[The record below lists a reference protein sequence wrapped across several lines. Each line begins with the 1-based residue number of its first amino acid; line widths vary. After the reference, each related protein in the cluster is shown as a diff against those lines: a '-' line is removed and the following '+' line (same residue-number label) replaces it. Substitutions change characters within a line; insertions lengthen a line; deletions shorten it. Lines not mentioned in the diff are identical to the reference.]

1 MPLDQREDTDPTHP
15 LPPGGRIYRT
25 HRSRCPACAQKA
37 STSSRSCVSGPCAEL
52 PALPGG
58 R

>member
-25 HRSRCPACAQKA
+25 HAPLQ
-37 STSSRSCVSGPCAEL
+37 VPCLRAEGVDVDEVL
-52 PALPGG
+52 RVRPL